1 MSHPS
6 LKELDRLRKVH
17 IEESPLNVY
26 THLAGQFKRLL
37 NRIHWD
43 LFEKSNSLYLP
54 YSRTEQKGNMHSG
67 NPYVAGNP
75 SNVVKE
81 RLMFQGTV

>member
-1 MSHPS
+1 MF
-6 LKELDRLRKVH
+6 
-17 IEESPLNVY
+17 
-26 THLAGQFKRLL
+26 HLSDYIIILP
-37 NRIHWD
+37 WC
-43 LFEKSNSLYLP
+43 LY